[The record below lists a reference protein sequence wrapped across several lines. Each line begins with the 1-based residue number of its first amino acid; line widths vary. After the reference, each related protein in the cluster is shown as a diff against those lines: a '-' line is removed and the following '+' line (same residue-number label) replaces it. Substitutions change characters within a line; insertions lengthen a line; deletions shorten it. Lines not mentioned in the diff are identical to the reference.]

1 MAINLVLENDEFN
14 FVVGLVGKEPFNNV
28 AGLMGK
34 LIQQAQAQQMAQTPV
49 APPAPATPPAPGDQA
64 GLTEQNVQ

>member
-1 MAINLVLENDEFN
+1 
-14 FVVGLVGKEPFNNV
+14 
-28 AGLMGK
+28 MGK

>member
-1 MAINLVLENDEFN
+1 MSVNIVLENDEFN
-14 FVVGLVGKEPFNNV
+14 FIVGLVGKEPFNNV

-34 LIQQAQAQQMAQTPV
+34 LIQQAQAQQMPQLPATPQT
-49 APPAPATPPAPGDQA
+49 PATPPAPGDQA